1 VIVAILVAA
10 AAVVVHGSFRRSN
23 RVETPSQLLRDR
35 SLWGSR
41 VRLAGLVRSGS
52 VKPRPNGVRFAIEDE
67 GGTRRM
73 TVVYAGEIPN
83 ELRGGKVVDVTGTFG
98 GRAFQAQPNSLVVV
112 CGRTQRQQHC

>member
-1 VIVAILVAA
+1 
-10 AAVVVHGSFRRSN
+10 
-23 RVETPSQLLRDR
+23 
-35 SLWGSR
+35 
-41 VRLAGLVRSGS
+41 
-52 VKPRPNGVRFAIEDE
+52 
-67 GGTRRM
+67 M